1 MVLVRLDGVNMEQF
15 YLNTRANRLFLVG
28 NKNKKSLFFGL
39 THAGSILKL
48 LKPFAV
54 KDFNN

>member
-1 MVLVRLDGVNMEQF
+1 MVLIRLDGVNMEHF
-15 YLNTRANRLFLVG
+15 CLNTREKSAFFVE

-48 LKPFAV
+48 RKPFAV